1 MALDT
6 NMGWGIGA
14 VPGLLGNQKTRGSI
28 SRGLFGGGPQ
38 YEQMQR
44 FNPQQQQGF
53 SQVLQQALSGM
64 QNPQEGF
71 EPMAQQARSQ
81 FQSQTVPSIA
91 ERFTSWGGGG
101 QRSSDFQGALGR
113 AGANL
118 EEGLASQGSQ
128 YGLQRQGQLQQLL
141 GMGLTP
147 QFDTFRNAPTQGLVG
162 NMAAGAAEQIPAL
175 IKMLMMGG
183 M

>member
-1 MALDT
+1 
-6 NMGWGIGA
+6 MG
-14 VPGLLGNQKTRGSI
+14 LGSF
-28 SRGLFGGGPQ
+28 LFGHKPQ
-38 YEQMQR
+38 YEQMQK

-53 SQVLQQALSGM
+53 SQILQQALSGM

-81 FQSQTVPSIA
+81 FQSQTVPSLA
-91 ERFTSWGGGG
+91 ERFTAMGQGG
-101 QRSSDFQGALGR
+101 QRSSAFQGALGE
-113 AGANL
+113 AGAGL

-162 NMAAGAAEQIPAL
+162 NMAAGAAEQIPSML
-175 IKMLMMGG
+175 KMWLMGG